1 MIHLNTGMFVFQTPG
16 SRDELNFSDG
26 SMSAFDEIGI
36 SQRSA
41 VPKKPDVPLDLSV
54 GEGGANNLV

>member
-1 MIHLNTGMFVFQTPG
+1 MFVFQTPG
-16 SRDELNFSDG
+16 SRDELNFTDG

-41 VPKKPDVPLDLSV
+41 VPKKPDVTLDLSV